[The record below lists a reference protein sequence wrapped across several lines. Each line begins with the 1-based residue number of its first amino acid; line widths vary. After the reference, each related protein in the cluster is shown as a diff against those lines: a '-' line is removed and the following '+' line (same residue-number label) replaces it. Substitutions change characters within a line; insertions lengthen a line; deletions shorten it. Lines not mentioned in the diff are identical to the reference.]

1 MSERPAI
8 LVHEWRDAYE
18 RGATMEEVAAQFRT
32 TRSTIARAFN
42 RIGYV
47 RRDRHVSCRWRDQ
60 FRGRWA
66 AAYARGLSL
75 QYIARQYDVGEST
88 VRLALID
95 AGVKLRHRLEH
106 YEIRKRE
113 RERTLRT

>member
-1 MSERPAI
+1 MTPHPPMA
-8 LVHEWRDAYE
+8 VHAWKEAYE
-18 RGATMEEVAAQFRT
+18 QGLSMDEVAAQFRT

-42 RIGYV
+42 RIGYK

-75 QYIARQYDVGEST
+75 QYIARQYGVGEST

-106 YEIRKRE
+106 YEIRRRE
-113 RERTLRT
+113 MERLST

>member
-1 MSERPAI
+1 MSRRSHM
-8 LVHEWRDAYE
+8 LVFEWKEAYE
-18 RGATMEEVAAQFRT
+18 RGLSMDAVAAQFRT

-75 QYIARQYDVGEST
+75 QYIARQYGVGEST

-106 YEIRKRE
+106 YEIRRRE
-113 RERTLRT
+113 RENRA

>member
-1 MSERPAI
+1 MTRPAFI
-8 LVHEWRDAYE
+8 VHEWREAYE
-18 RGATMEEVAAQFRT
+18 RGASLDAVAAEFRT

-42 RIGYV
+42 RIGYK

-66 AAYARGLSL
+66 AAYASGLSL
-75 QYIARQYDVGEST
+75 EYIARQYGVGEST
-88 VRLALID
+88 VRLALLD

-106 YEIRKRE
+106 YAIRRMRE
-113 RERTLRT
+113 GRGV